1 MALVM
6 VKEGRGNI
14 GAKMKL
20 VVAREDDD
28 IVLIQDGVYWM
39 LEQIQGVTKGRVSVL
54 KEDLIARGYTED
66 ATSLPIIDYGGLV
79 ELIEK
84 HERFIG

>member
-54 KEDLIARGYTED
+54 KEDLLARGYTED

>member
-28 IVLIQDGVYWM
+28 IVLIQDGVFWM

-54 KEDLIARGYTED
+54 KEDLLARGYTED

>member
-28 IVLIQDGVYWM
+28 IVLIQDGVSWM